1 MKREYNNKSLEM
13 KKTTR
18 SKPLIINPEN
28 LINLCV
34 IKLKRNFIGDNLV
47 YQHYGMEENKMIK
60 AEII

>member
-1 MKREYNNKSLEM
+1 M

-47 YQHYGMEENKMIK
+47 YQHYGMEENKLIK
-60 AEII
+60 AETV